1 MLGLACRVGP
11 GGVETR
17 AQEEKSQD
25 GGESCMLSILG
36 HKERVDK
43 GVETD
48 ETSWAGRAVR
58 SWWVS
63 EP

>member
-1 MLGLACRVGP
+1 MLGLACTVGP

-17 AQEEKSQD
+17 AQEEKSQ

-43 GVETD
+43 GVKTD
-48 ETSWAGRAVR
+48 EISRAGRAVL
-58 SWWVS
+58 SWWAS